1 MASTT
6 SPAGEEDRVDR
17 WTDAVLL
24 LSGSVPTYLAVVL
37 ILLGL
42 LFCYMITYHL
52 GGAGSVAPGW
62 FALVVM
68 TASARFKYFGA
79 VVIASAATL
88 LAGPLMPLDV
98 RAHTAQAAGVWTGR
112 GLTFVVIGLVT
123 AGLVD
128 RVQAARKREL
138 DLAREERDLAVRKAA
153 VIATVSHEFRTP
165 LTTIVGVTRTLE
177 LHEMITPE
185 GLPLLEGLTAATQR
199 LVDLVAT
206 VGAVMEHDESLI
218 RPEPIVV
225 RELLGQVIEHI
236 RVRNPR
242 TDVTV
247 EIGRDAELALCDREI
262 LGQLLR
268 HIVENAVE
276 FSPPGEAVEV
286 RVARAHS
293 RLLVRVSDR
302 GPGIDDDFLETWDPF
317 AQGDGSMTRTKQ
329 GLGLGLFAASRLA
342 AVLGGSIAFRRA
354 GHGGTLAVIEIEA
367 PDPGGG
373 AESSAAALRAI
384 AN

>member
-293 RLLVRVSDR
+293 RLLVRVSD
-302 GPGIDDDFLETWDPF
+302 
-317 AQGDGSMTRTKQ
+317 
-329 GLGLGLFAASRLA
+329 
-342 AVLGGSIAFRRA
+342 
-354 GHGGTLAVIEIEA
+354 
-367 PDPGGG
+367 
-373 AESSAAALRAI
+373 
-384 AN
+384 